1 MAMTTMVGTGATAT
15 HMLVM
20 AEAGAMGEGMEE
32 AGVME
37 GALMAGMAQPRWEVL
52 VAGEGVLHEGLLVR
66 GGEEAREEEVL
77 DTMLRPTERNRVT
90 NAGHEREPIKITNR
104 SSGVP
109 VLNVK

>member
-1 MAMTTMVGTGATAT
+1 MTTMVGMGATAT
-15 HMLVM
+15 HMLAMV
-20 AEAGAMGEGMEE
+20 EAGAMGEGMEE

-52 VAGEGVLHEGLLVR
+52 GVGVVVLHEGLLVR

-77 DTMLRPTERNRVT
+77 DTMLHPTERNRVT
-90 NAGHEREPIKITNR
+90 NAGHEREPIKITNS

>member
-1 MAMTTMVGTGATAT
+1 MTTMVGMGAMAT
-15 HMLVM
+15 HMLAM
-20 AEAGAMGEGMEE
+20 AEAGVMGEDTAE

-66 GGEEAREEEVL
+66 GGEVDREEEVL
-77 DTMLRPTERNRVT
+77 DTMLRPTERIRVT
-90 NAGHEREPIKITNR
+90 NAGHEREPIKITNS